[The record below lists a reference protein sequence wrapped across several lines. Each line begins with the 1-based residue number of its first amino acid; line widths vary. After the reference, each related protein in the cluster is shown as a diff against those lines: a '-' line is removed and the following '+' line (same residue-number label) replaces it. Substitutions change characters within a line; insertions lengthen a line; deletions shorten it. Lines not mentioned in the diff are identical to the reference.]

1 MNGDDEK
8 FDEKEFREKLGAAVE
23 SYDRQRAA
31 SLCAELI
38 AHLRRRPDVYPL
50 EEAQQ
55 TLQLLRKKRFF
66 DLLQQTADAFVQSGQ
81 RAPRIRR
88 LYAQSLLDQSN
99 ITAALNE
106 LKSLAAD
113 TTDNAK
119 ENAEACSLIG
129 RAHKQLY
136 VDAADPAPARN
147 QENLALAVKAYDE
160 VYERNRNLNLWPGIN
175 VVALLSRAA
184 RDGVTLPDFPQ
195 PREKAEELARAILA
209 VVEELHDE
217 QRADTWSLGTATE
230 ACVALNQPEQALMW
244 LARYVRSEYAD
255 AFELAGTLR
264 QFKEVW
270 GLEPRSPIMSLLQAE
285 LLKRQGGS
293 VPLDPNQVAEQC
305 QRLPE
310 VKEKLE
316 KVFGEDSFVS
326 LLWYQKGLECCR
338 SVAQVTTKSR
348 RGVGTGFLVRGEDVY
363 EPWGVEPILVTNAH
377 VISPDPKVKGAL
389 RPDDARVFFESISA
403 AEGQEVVCQIEQIL
417 WTSPPEEYDTTI
429 ARLNGPMSD
438 LAPCELTPYLP
449 LKDDNQRVYIIGHP
463 AGGHLAFSM
472 QDNLLLDYDERL
484 IHYRTPTEG
493 GSSGS
498 PVFNQEWDLIGLHHK
513 GGILAKLNGQMGTYE
528 ANEGI
533 WIQAVK
539 TAVRA
544 KLDVPKPG

>member
-1 MNGDDEK
+1 MNGDEGK
-8 FDEKEFREKLGAAVE
+8 FDEAGFREKLGAAVE
-23 SYDRQRAA
+23 SYDRRRAA

-38 AHLRRRPDVYPL
+38 AHLRRRLDIYPR

-66 DLLQQTADAFVQSGQ
+66 DLLQQTADAFIQSGQ

-88 LYAQSLLDQSN
+88 LYAQSLLDQSHM
-99 ITAALNE
+99 TAALNE

-113 TTDNAK
+113 TTDDAR

-129 RAHKQLY
+129 RAYKQLY
-136 VDAADPAPARN
+136 VDAADPALARN
-147 QENLALAVKAYDE
+147 RENLALAVKAYND
-160 VYERNRNLNLWPGIN
+160 VYQRNRNLHLWQGIN
-175 VVALLSRAA
+175 VVALLCRAA

-195 PREKAEELARAILA
+195 PLEKAGESARAIQAA
-209 VVEELHDE
+209 VKELDDD
-217 QRADTWSLGTATE
+217 QRADTWSLGTVAE
-230 ACVALNQPEQALMW
+230 ACVALNQPDQALVW

-255 AFELAGTLR
+255 AFELASTLR

-270 GLEPRSPIMSLLQAE
+270 GLEPTSPILSLLQAE
-285 LLKRQGGS
+285 LLRRQGGS
-293 VPLDPNQVAEQC
+293 VPVDLGRLTEQS

-310 VKEKLE
+310 VKEALE

-326 LLWYQKGLECCR
+326 LLWYQKGLERCR
-338 SVAQVTTKSR
+338 GVAQLTTKSR

-363 EPWGVEPILVTNAH
+363 DSWGAEPILITNAH
-377 VISPDPKVKGAL
+377 VLSPDQRVRGAL
-389 RPDDARVFFESISA
+389 RPDDARVFFESLSA
-403 AEGQEVVCQIEQIL
+403 AGGQEVVCQIEQVL

-429 ARLNGPMSD
+429 ARLSGPMSNT
-438 LAPCELTPYLP
+438 AMCELTPYLP

-463 AGGHLAFSM
+463 AGGHLSFSM

-513 GGILAKLNGQMGTYE
+513 GGTLAKLNGQMGNYE
-528 ANEGI
+528 ANEGV

-539 TAVRA
+539 TAVRTD
-544 KLDVPKPG
+544 LDVPK